1 MSVSLSDQPK
11 GYPSG
16 EIKKTL
22 EGRKAKTSQA
32 ARRPV
37 SSNRH
42 FEALTYTAQVS
53 HRLVR
58 VGGRSLSTRE
68 GVPDSAGGLDEFV
81 REVTIHL
88 RTKGADI
95 YVDYIGESFEAG
107 VPYVLN
113 DHGPRDRTICI
124 SHKILK
130 EKELL
135 WPKVNGLAEAG
146 DSPANKIDFQ
156 VSGVKPID
164 GV

>member
-1 MSVSLSDQPK
+1 VTLGEESK
-11 GYPSG
+11 GYRSG
-16 EIKKTL
+16 DIKKTL
-22 EGRKAKTSQA
+22 EGREAETSQT
-32 ARRPV
+32 ARRPE

-42 FEALTYTAQVS
+42 FEALTYTAQVG

-58 VGGRSLSTRE
+58 VGGCSLNARE

-88 RTKGADI
+88 RTKCADI
-95 YVDYIGESFEAG
+95 YVDYIGESLEAG

-124 SHKILK
+124 SHKILEK
-130 EKELL
+130 KELL

-146 DSPANKIDFQ
+146 DPPANKIDFQ
-156 VSGVKPID
+156 VSGVKLID